1 MGGDGGRAGGHPQGP
16 ALTSRGRA
24 LLLAAVI
31 LLAAARLLGAVEL
44 AGLAAGAV
52 VAVGLAVVRMRGQTV
67 TYVVARS
74 LEPGRV
80 EVGSPAQARLRFTNG
95 TGRPARHL
103 TVAMDGFDGGRSAAR
118 CIVPP
123 LAPDEV
129 AEATYDLPTAR
140 RGVMAVGPLT
150 LSVADPL
157 GLAEL
162 TIVAAGAGQLVVHPR
177 IEAVLPVPGSAS
189 PEARLGAQHPSRVP
203 VGLDFFTLREYETG
217 DDLRRVHWRSTARV
231 GDLMLRQDEL
241 PWEQMTTVLV
251 DTRAAAHTPESF
263 ERALE
268 VAASVAAAVVKDQ
281 RRLRVVTTGGFELEA
296 IGRARL
302 TVLLD
307 YLAAAT
313 PEGHDRFPPVLDAL
327 RRRPAGPLVA
337 VVGAARPAELA
348 ALGGLR
354 LRSGVVMV
362 AAVGA
367 SGAPVAP
374 VPGAI
379 VVRVPPGAPL
389 APAWNHAVLSCGRP
403 EAARR

>member
-1 MGGDGGRAGGHPQGP
+1 
-16 ALTSRGRA
+16 
-24 LLLAAVI
+24 VV
-31 LLAAARLLGAVEL
+31 AARLLGAVEL
-44 AGLAAGAV
+44 AGLAAGAL
-52 VAVGLAVVRMRGQTV
+52 VAVGLALARVRGQAV
-67 TYVVARS
+67 TYDVVRS

-80 EVGSPAQARLRFTNG
+80 EAGSPAQARLRFTNLA
-95 TGRPARHL
+95 GRSARHL
-103 TVAMDGFDGGRSAAR
+103 TTAVDGFDGGRAAAR

-123 LAPDEV
+123 LTPGEV
-129 AEATYDLPTAR
+129 AEATYDLPTVR
-140 RGVMAVGPLT
+140 RGVVAVGPIT

-157 GLAEL
+157 GLAAV
-162 TIVAAGAGQLVVHPR
+162 TTVVAGDDRLIVHPR
-177 IEAVLPVPGSAS
+177 IEALFPVPGSAT
-189 PEARLGAQHPSRVP
+189 PEARLGSQHASRVP
-203 VGLDFFTLREYETG
+203 VGLDFFTLREYEVG

-241 PWEQMTTVLV
+241 PWEQVATVVV

-268 VAASVAAAVVKDQ
+268 VAASVAAAVVKDR
-281 RRLRVVTTGGFELEA
+281 RRLRFVTTGGFELEA
-296 IGRARL
+296 IGTARW

-307 YLAAAT
+307 YLAGAT
-313 PEGHDRFPPVLDAL
+313 PDDHDRFPRVMDAM

-348 ALGGLR
+348 ALGGLHR
-354 LRSGVVMV
+354 RSGVVMV

-367 SGAPVAP
+367 RLPA

-379 VVRVPPGAPL
+379 VVSVPPGAPL
-389 APAWNHAVLSCGRP
+389 APAWNQAVLSCGRP